1 MSHSNCTVQYRAP
14 TGPSTVL
21 CSNCTASWGVPL
33 RLVEAVEMEGLERL
47 QQEVYECDFV
57 LRRIVTLGCP
67 REGCGR
73 KLREPADAS
82 STWVQ
87 GLCQG
92 MTCSG
97 LSCCFSFPNCSEEAT
112 SHMLAHVASLVDLMS
127 F

>member
-1 MSHSNCTVQYRAP
+1 M
-14 TGPSTVL
+14 
-21 CSNCTASWGVPL
+21 
-33 RLVEAVEMEGLERL
+33 EKEGLERL

-127 F
+127 FR